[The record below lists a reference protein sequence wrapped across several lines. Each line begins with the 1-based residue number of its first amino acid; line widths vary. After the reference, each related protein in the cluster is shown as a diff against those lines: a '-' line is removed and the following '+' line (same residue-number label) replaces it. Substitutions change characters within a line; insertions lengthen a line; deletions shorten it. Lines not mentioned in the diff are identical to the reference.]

1 MKALYPGTFDPI
13 HFGHIDIAARA
24 SSMFDHLVVGVYA
37 KPSKNLLFSV
47 DERVAMAKDALK
59 GLKNVE
65 VLSYEVLTV
74 EFASRIG
81 ADVIVRGLRV
91 ISDFELEFQMALTNR
106 SLVPE
111 IDTICLIT
119 SQQYNFISSS
129 IVKEVALLH
138 GDVSGMVTPAVA
150 RALYAKADGGTNV
163 NIVSLRD

>member
-1 MKALYPGTFDPI
+1 
-13 HFGHIDIAARA
+13 
-24 SSMFDHLVVGVYA
+24 
-37 KPSKNLLFSV
+37 
-47 DERVAMAKDALK
+47 
-59 GLKNVE
+59 
-65 VLSYEVLTV
+65 
-74 EFASRIG
+74 
-81 ADVIVRGLRV
+81 V